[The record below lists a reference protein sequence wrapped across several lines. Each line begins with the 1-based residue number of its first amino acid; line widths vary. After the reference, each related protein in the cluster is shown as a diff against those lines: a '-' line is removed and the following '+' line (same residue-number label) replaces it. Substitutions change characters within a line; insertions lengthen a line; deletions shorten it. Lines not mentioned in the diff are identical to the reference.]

1 MPPVGSKYIAAI
13 IVSVMAMSL
22 FCPHGHAQSALRP
35 FGVSAWNAAEAA
47 DQDAEAEDD
56 FDLES
61 CQRFCLGSPA
71 GSNRSAGPIL
81 ADCLREC
88 NERYWKAYDRR
99 MKKLGD

>member
-1 MPPVGSKYIAAI
+1 MLPVGSKCIAVILVSLMAI
-13 IVSVMAMSL
+13 AI
-22 FCPHGHAQSALRP
+22 FCPLGHAQSALRG
-35 FGVSAWNAAEAA
+35 FGATVSSVDSG

-81 ADCLREC
+81 ADCLRDC
-88 NERYWKAYDRR
+88 NDRYWKAYDRR
-99 MKKLGD
+99 MKKLGN